1 MQVNKTWVHR
11 KCMDEWLAFSKLLLL
26 LALVNKPF
34 TLLNL
39 LLMILYLHIHSN
51 NKHAKHTTINHQA
64 MALKQHSS
72 FSCLSVF
79 RLIEKV
85 QIN

>member
-11 KCMDEWLAFSKLLLL
+11 KCMDEWLALSNLLLL

-39 LLMILYLHIHSN
+39 LLMIFYIT
-51 NKHAKHTTINHQA
+51 HTFKQQTWKTHNHQ
-64 MALKQHSS
+64 SPS
-72 FSCLSVF
+72 
-79 RLIEKV
+79 KV
-85 QIN
+85 TLTTSKF